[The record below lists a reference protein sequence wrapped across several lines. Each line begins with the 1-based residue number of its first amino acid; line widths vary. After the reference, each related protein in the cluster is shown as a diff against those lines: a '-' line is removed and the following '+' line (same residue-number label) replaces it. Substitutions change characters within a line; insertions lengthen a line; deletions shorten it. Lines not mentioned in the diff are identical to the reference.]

1 MNYQKNAPIKKEG
14 ENVEELEQLKILA
27 KSQEYRINELL
38 TSNNDNHTK
47 EMQELKALL
56 QAKTKEIEALK
67 KGENNEVRHKEFDKI
82 VTSIRL
88 KNGRLFIRTCRN
100 RKK

>member
-1 MNYQKNAPIKKEG
+1 MKPWK
-14 ENVEELEQLKILA
+14 LEQLKILA

-47 EMQELKALL
+47 EMQELKELL

-67 KGENNEVRHKEFDKI
+67 KGENNEVRHKEFDDI
-82 VTSIRL
+82 VDDY
-88 KNGRLFIRTCRN
+88 
-100 RKK
+100 